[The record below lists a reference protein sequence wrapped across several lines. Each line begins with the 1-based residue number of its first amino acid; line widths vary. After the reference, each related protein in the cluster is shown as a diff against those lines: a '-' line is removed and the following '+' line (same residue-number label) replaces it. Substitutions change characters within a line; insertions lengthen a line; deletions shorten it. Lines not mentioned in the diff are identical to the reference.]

1 MLFPTHLAA
10 GYLLGRRVRWSTMW
24 VVVGAA
30 LPDLVDKPLALAGAV
45 DLYHSV
51 GHSLVL
57 AAVLLPLAARDGRGT
72 AALVGW
78 ASHLLLD
85 AVHVVVNGRAAD
97 AAFLGWPL
105 VVPPSPPAL
114 GPVAFAR
121 VYVGTPA
128 FVLDLAIWA
137 ALAWTL
143 LAGRRSAPAHR
154 PGD

>member
-10 GYLLGRRVRWSTMW
+10 GFLLGRRTGRPAWW
-24 VVVGAA
+24 VVAGAA
-30 LPDLVDKPLALAGAV
+30 LPDLLDKPLALAGVV

-51 GHSLVL
+51 GHSVGL
-57 AAVLLPLAARDGRGT
+57 AALLVPLAARDRRGV
-72 AALVGW
+72 AVLVGW

-105 VVPPSPPAL
+105 VVPPDPPAL

-121 VYVGTPA
+121 AYVGTPA
-128 FVLDLAIWA
+128 FALDLVILA

-143 LAGRRSAPAHR
+143 LAGRARSST
-154 PGD
+154 PG